1 MTPQKTRR
9 GDAASIAAGKAV
21 ALQAFQGLMRQAG
34 LVAPLS
40 APLQPRS
47 PSPQTRERRAR
58 AAARA
63 VARQTWLGVLGEAGL
78 DALSLMRTSGVDVDT
93 DSLSDMP
100 HDVLCHVL
108 ATFSP
113 IELCR
118 ARAVSRT
125 WHASATCDAL
135 WSPLF
140 RQRFGAPPPPLTLA
154 QALRLPAFQQFRR
167 RVDVESRW
175 LSGQHER
182 WPQHVSGSGR
192 PVQLRD
198 AALDG
203 ELLVGATRGSELLAW
218 ALRGDR
224 PTSTSKGGGWRGA
237 AAAARRFELGEQPSV
252 VALASSVCGSG
263 AASDRARAV
272 LVGTRG
278 APVLL
283 WSDAD
288 ALLRP
293 GHVPTWGRIDLLE
306 TCGGRGGSGG
316 GGSGGGG
323 SGGVE
328 EAPAAWR
335 GPSQRGSAGVRQLS
349 GSGSLAAC
357 VVHGCATARVC
368 SLERGEVLARV
379 TATEPASRDALATA
393 HLQGQLLWTG
403 SECGVLRLWDLRAP
417 ARASGVHGRS
427 CVGIVRHAEGCSR
440 LVATGQ
446 DLVSAAAAFYPSPR
460 CIAARHWDTRKMECV
475 RLYCAAGHGTPSALQ
490 FDTEKLL
497 LGSNGMLAAPG
508 APLAGD
514 HADAALSSI
523 GTGRSLAV
531 FMLRD
536 ERPVLRPV
544 ALMGEPGSTQWAH
557 FNEYG
562 LMASGQHLNLWSFR

>member
-1 MTPQKTRR
+1 MSPSVTPKKTRKG
-9 GDAASIAAGKAV
+9 GDAASAAAKAV
-21 ALQAFQGLMRQAG
+21 ALQSRQGLMRHAG
-34 LVAPLS
+34 LVAPLA
-40 APLQPRS
+40 APPPPRS
-47 PSPQTRERRAR
+47 PSPQSRERRAR

-63 VARQTWLGVLGEAGL
+63 VARQAWLGVLGEAGL
-78 DALSLMRTSGVDVDT
+78 DALSLMRTSEVDDDADT
-93 DSLSDMP
+93 LSDMP

-135 WSPLF
+135 WAPLF

-154 QALRLPAFQQFRR
+154 QSLRLPAFRQFRR

-182 WPQHVSGSGR
+182 WPQHASGSGR

-203 ELLVGATRGSELLAW
+203 EMLVGVTRGSQLLAW

-224 PTSTSKGGGWRGA
+224 PAPPTSSPRGGGWRDD

-252 VALASSVCGSG
+252 VALASSASGSG
-263 AASDRARAV
+263 VASDRARAV

-278 APVLL
+278 APALL

-293 GHVPTWGRIDLLE
+293 GRAPSWGRIDLLE
-306 TCGGRGGSGG
+306 AGGGRGAS
-316 GGSGGGG
+316 
-323 SGGVE
+323 
-328 EAPAAWR
+328 
-335 GPSQRGSAGVRQLS
+335 VRQLS
-349 GSGSLAAC
+349 GSGGLAAC
-357 VVHGCATARVC
+357 VVRGCAAAVVC
-368 SLERGEVLARV
+368 SLERGEVVARV

-440 LVATGQ
+440 LVATGR
-446 DLVSAAAAFYPSPR
+446 DLVSAAAALYPSPR

-475 RLYCAAGHGTPSALQ
+475 RLYCAAGHGAPSVLQ

-497 LGSNGMLAAPG
+497 LGSSGSLAAPG
-508 APLAGD
+508 APLAASA
-514 HADAALSSI
+514 HADAAFATREPTGSMSSSSS